1 MEIKKE
7 ELMNEFDNKGIF
19 EDIQFIINSVREA
32 ANKVFK
38 KEYDKF
44 IVESIE
50 DDLVM
55 RIRPDAGGMDVIY
68 YDFDLIQLVIES
80 YAFDEGGM
88 SFKRIKDYFFNKTGI
103 YPDSF
108 VIDPDTFTMHGE
120 SKEDKSVI
128 SIEFSIEV
136 NLK

>member
-55 RIRPDAGGMDVIY
+55 RIRPDVVN

-136 NLK
+136 SLK